1 MNTTWILVADSS
13 RARIFTATS
22 AIASLQELETLA
34 HPEGRLHEQDI
45 TSDLPGR
52 SFDSQ
57 GQGRHAMG
65 AKIEPKQQ
73 EQITFTRR
81 ICDRIEMARGQG
93 EYDQLILV
101 ATPTLLGLLRKQ
113 LSTDTTKRITHE
125 LVKNITRLSAEQIR
139 QHLPERLPQLPQ

>member
-1 MNTTWILVADSS
+1 
-13 RARIFTATS
+13 
-22 AIASLQELETLA
+22 
-34 HPEGRLHEQDI
+34 
-45 TSDLPGR
+45 
-52 SFDSQ
+52 
-57 GQGRHAMG
+57 MG
-65 AKIEPKQQ
+65 GKVEPKQQ
-73 EQITFTRR
+73 EQITFARR

-93 EYDQLILV
+93 KYDQLILV